1 MSSTAGHSPLSNPIR
16 PSFWSSSASSSHP
29 PIPPPPTLAPAAL
42 ASPSSTTATATS
54 PTDGPF
60 RSLIAQKE
68 RELHD
73 INEYRLKSLEEA
85 VQNREAS
92 EQAIRTKFKKLK
104 EDFIFNLRLIEERDR
119 ELDKYEST
127 CDKLKTYVRE
137 REKDLASLKIECTEY
152 KTKLTRKEEEASKM
166 EVTFQHQ
173 LKTMASQ
180 MEAAK
185 WESEQIIQD
194 YETKVHSLS
203 VRVEETL
210 RERTSALASQEDVFK
225 QEVRRMSETNDSR
238 NQAKDSTHKRIVGE
252 LNQRITELQQEL
264 VNNQDK
270 NNQTMHDKDQL
281 LEKKLN
287 HEAKIKKLEWT
298 LSDVSE
304 CTKELLCCVVVV
316 TLTHFN
322 GTLLN
327 VNEFGLTLHPCTQCF
342 FGAAHPT
349 RPRPGPTDQRS

>member
-29 PIPPPPTLAPAAL
+29 PIPPPPTLPTAAL
-42 ASPSSTTATATS
+42 ASPATATS

-304 CTKELLCCVVVV
+304 CTKELLWLCCGCGCD
-316 TLTHFN
+316 FDSFQWN
-322 GTLLN
+322 FI
-327 VNEFGLTLHPCTQCF
+327 E
-342 FGAAHPT
+342 
-349 RPRPGPTDQRS
+349 R